1 MTIQMKGRNMKKK
14 MTIKNLDCAV
24 CATKL
29 EDAIRKVSGIQNVSI
44 SFIREQMKLDI
55 DENREQEIIEEVR
68 HLVRKLEPDVELIEK

>member
-1 MTIQMKGRNMKKK
+1 MKKK